1 MESANKVQKLK
12 LELEQLQPIVS
23 QKFETKEELRDHILQ
38 HQDIFN
44 KARKLY
50 EQIEELERELMTP
63 EEQKKE
69 DELLRLMKKKRQ
81 GEL

>member
-1 MESANKVQKLK
+1 MNKKKELEELKRRFESLKPITTRGFDTDKELDEFEEANKSVFEEYYRIGQK
-12 LELEQLQPIVS
+12 
-23 QKFETKEELRDHILQ
+23 
-38 HQDIFN
+38 
-44 KARKLY
+44 
-50 EQIEELERELMTP
+50 IEELERELMTP

>member
-1 MESANKVQKLK
+1 VKKSLKELIERNQKLK
-12 LELEQLQPIVS
+12 PIVFKS
-23 QKFETKEELRDHILQ
+23 FKTKEELNRYSSTIEREINEYYSNLE
-38 HQDIFN
+38 
-44 KARKLY
+44 K
-50 EQIEELERELMTP
+50 IEELERELMTP